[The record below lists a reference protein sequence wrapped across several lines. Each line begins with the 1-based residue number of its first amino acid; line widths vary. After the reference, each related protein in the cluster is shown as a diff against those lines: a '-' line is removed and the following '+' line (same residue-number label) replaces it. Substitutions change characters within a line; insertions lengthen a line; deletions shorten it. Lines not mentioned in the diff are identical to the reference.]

1 MAGMA
6 ISGSSA
12 RGLLS
17 VRRDQMP
24 AIGQRS
30 SPVST
35 KVRVSCTE
43 STDGRTTLLN
53 SGLRRNN
60 ENTMFMGCSFLRF
73 ERVSSLAVVYPGRV
87 YLRIENLSLS

>member
-1 MAGMA
+1 MAGMV

-12 RGLLS
+12 RELS
-17 VRRDQMP
+17 SARRDQMP

-35 KVRVSCTE
+35 KVRVRRNE
-43 STDGRTTLLN
+43 LADGRTTLLD

-73 ERVSSLAVVYPGRV
+73 ERVSSLTVVYPGRV
-87 YLRIENLSLS
+87 YGECENVC